1 MFTRTTQQITRVQKA
16 INRLDSRAEELKK
29 KWGAYNP
36 LYREYERVF
45 QKVGG
50 SKNTSVG
57 KFGNLRLKRGKTF
70 IDQMSD
76 KDIEDLLKLESKNLT
91 AYHIEQEK
99 KKEDPNFN
107 IEDWFKDASYH
118 EWIMDHLG
126 AIYRSSTWNSFIHER
141 RKKSYAELDAM
152 IESIVGKEINIFDAI

>member
-1 MFTRTTQQITRVQKA
+1 MFTRSPQQITRVQKA

-50 SKNTSVG
+50 SKNTTVG

-76 KDIEDLLKLESKNLT
+76 KDIEELLKLESKNLT
-91 AYHIEQEK
+91 AFHIEQEQ

-118 EWIMDHLG
+118 EWIIDHLG

-152 IESIVGKEINIFDAI
+152 INSITGKELNIFDA

>member
-1 MFTRTTQQITRVQKA
+1 MFNRSPQQITRVQKA

-50 SKNTSVG
+50 SKYTSVG
-57 KFGNLRLKRGKTF
+57 KFGNLRLKRGKAF

-76 KDIEDLLKLESKNLT
+76 KDIEELLKLESKNLT
-91 AYHIEQEK
+91 AFHIEQEK

-152 IESIVGKEINIFDAI
+152 IKSITGKELNIFDA

>member
-1 MFTRTTQQITRVQKA
+1 MFTRTTQQITRIQKA
-16 INRLDSRAEELKK
+16 INRLDSRAEEIKK

-76 KDIEDLLKLESKNLT
+76 KDIEELLKLESKNLT

-107 IEDWFKDASYH
+107 IEDWFRDASYH

-152 IESIVGKEINIFDAI
+152 INSITGRELNIFDT

>member
-1 MFTRTTQQITRVQKA
+1 MYSRTTQQITRVQKA

-29 KWGAYNP
+29 KWGGYNP

-50 SKNTSVG
+50 SKNTTVG

-70 IDQMSD
+70 IDQMTD
-76 KDIEDLLKLESKNLT
+76 KDIEELLKLESKNLT
-91 AYHIEQEK
+91 AFHIEQEK
-99 KKEDPNFN
+99 KKEDSNFN
-107 IEDWFKDASYH
+107 IEDFFKDASYH
-118 EWIMDHLG
+118 EWIIDHLG

-141 RKKSYAELDAM
+141 RKKTYAELDAM
-152 IESIVGKEINIFDAI
+152 IESITGRELNIFDA

>member
-1 MFTRTTQQITRVQKA
+1 MFTRTTQQITQVQKA

-45 QKVGG
+45 Q
-50 SKNTSVG
+50 
-57 KFGNLRLKRGKTF
+57 NLRLKRGKTF

-76 KDIEDLLKLESKNLT
+76 KDIEELLKLESKNLT
-91 AYHIEQEK
+91 AFHIEQEK
-99 KKEDPNFN
+99 KKEDQNFN

-141 RKKSYAELDAM
+141 RKKSYAELDTM
-152 IESIVGKEINIFDAI
+152 IESITGKELNIFDT

>member
-1 MFTRTTQQITRVQKA
+1 MFTRTTQQITQIQKA

-50 SKNTSVG
+50 SKNTTVG
-57 KFGNLRLKRGKTF
+57 KFGNIRLKRGKTF

-91 AYHIEQEK
+91 AFHIEQQK
-99 KKEDPNFN
+99 KKEDLNFN
-107 IEDWFKDASYH
+107 LEDYFKDASYH
-118 EWIMDHLG
+118 EWIMDNLG
-126 AIYRSSTWNSFIHER
+126 AIYKSSTWNTFIHER
-141 RKKSYAELDAM
+141 RTKTYAELDAM
-152 IESIVGKEINIFDAI
+152 IESITGKEVNIFS

>member
-1 MFTRTTQQITRVQKA
+1 MFNRSPQQITRVQKA

-76 KDIEDLLKLESKNLT
+76 NDIEELLKLESKNLT

-99 KKEDPNFN
+99 KKEDTNFN

-118 EWIMDHLG
+118 EWIMDYLG

-141 RKKSYAELDAM
+141 RKKSYAELDNM
-152 IESIVGKEINIFDAI
+152 IESITGKELNIFDA

>member
-1 MFTRTTQQITRVQKA
+1 MYARTTQQITRVQKA

-50 SKNTSVG
+50 SKNTTVG

-76 KDIEDLLKLESKNLT
+76 KDIEELLKLESKNLT
-91 AYHIEQEK
+91 AFHIEQEK

-107 IEDWFKDASYH
+107 IEDWFKVASYH

-152 IESIVGKEINIFDAI
+152 INSITGKELNIFEA

>member
-1 MFTRTTQQITRVQKA
+1 MFTRSPQQISRIQKA

-76 KDIEDLLKLESKNLT
+76 KDIEELLKLESKNLT

-118 EWIMDHLG
+118 EWIMDHLV
-126 AIYRSSTWNSFIHER
+126 AIYRSSTWNSIIHER

-152 IESIVGKEINIFDAI
+152 INSITGKELNIFDA

>member
-1 MFTRTTQQITRVQKA
+1 MFTRSTQQITQVQKA

-50 SKNTSVG
+50 SKNTTVG

-76 KDIEDLLKLESKNLT
+76 KDIEELLKLESKNLT

-99 KKEDPNFN
+99 KKDDPDFN

-141 RKKSYAELDAM
+141 RKKSYGELDAM
-152 IESIVGKEINIFDAI
+152 IKSITGKELSIFDA

>member
-1 MFTRTTQQITRVQKA
+1 MFTRSPQQIARVQKA

-29 KWGAYNP
+29 KWGDYNP

-76 KDIEDLLKLESKNLT
+76 KDIEELLKLESKNLT
-91 AYHIEQEK
+91 AFHIEQEK

-118 EWIMDHLG
+118 EWIIDHLG

-152 IESIVGKEINIFDAI
+152 IESITGKELNIFDA

>member
-1 MFTRTTQQITRVQKA
+1 MFTRSPQQITRVQKA

-76 KDIEDLLKLESKNLT
+76 KDIEELLKLESKNLT
-91 AYHIEQEK
+91 AFHIEQEK
-99 KKEDPNFN
+99 KKEDTNFN

-126 AIYRSSTWNSFIHER
+126 VIYRSSTWNSFIHER

-152 IESIVGKEINIFDAI
+152 IESITGKELNIFDA

>member
-1 MFTRTTQQITRVQKA
+1 MFTRSPQQITRVQKA

-76 KDIEDLLKLESKNLT
+76 KDIEELLKLESKNLT
-91 AYHIEQEK
+91 AFHIEQEK

-152 IESIVGKEINIFDAI
+152 INSITGKELNIFSA

>member
-50 SKNTSVG
+50 SKNTTVG

-76 KDIEDLLKLESKNLT
+76 KDIEELLKLESKNLT
-91 AYHIEQEK
+91 AFHIEQVK
-99 KKEDPNFN
+99 KKEDSNFN

-152 IESIVGKEINIFDAI
+152 IESITGKELNIFDV

>member
-1 MFTRTTQQITRVQKA
+1 MFTRSPQQITRVQKS

-76 KDIEDLLKLESKNLT
+76 KDIEELLKLESKNLT

-107 IEDWFKDASYH
+107 IEEWFKDASYH

-152 IESIVGKEINIFDAI
+152 INSITGKELNIFDA

>member
-1 MFTRTTQQITRVQKA
+1 MFTRSPQQISRVQKA

-76 KDIEDLLKLESKNLT
+76 KDIEELLKLESKNLT

-126 AIYRSSTWNSFIHER
+126 AIYRSSTWTSFIHER

-152 IESIVGKEINIFDAI
+152 IESITGRELNIFDA

>member
-1 MFTRTTQQITRVQKA
+1 MFTRSTQQITRVQKA

-76 KDIEDLLKLESKNLT
+76 KDIEELLKLESKNLT

-107 IEDWFKDASYH
+107 IEEWFKDASYH

-152 IESIVGKEINIFDAI
+152 INSITGKEINIFDI

>member
-1 MFTRTTQQITRVQKA
+1 MFTRSPQQITRVQKA
-16 INRLDSRAEELKK
+16 INRLDSRAEDLKK

-50 SKNTSVG
+50 SKNTTVG

-76 KDIEDLLKLESKNLT
+76 KDIEELLKLESKNLT
-91 AYHIEQEK
+91 AFHIEQVN
-99 KKEDPNFN
+99 KKEDSNFN

-152 IESIVGKEINIFDAI
+152 IKSITGKELNIFDA

>member
-1 MFTRTTQQITRVQKA
+1 MFTRSTQQITRVQKA

-76 KDIEDLLKLESKNLT
+76 KDIEELLKLESKNLT

-126 AIYRSSTWNSFIHER
+126 AIYRSGTWNSFIHER

-152 IESIVGKEINIFDAI
+152 INSITGKELNIFDA

>member
-1 MFTRTTQQITRVQKA
+1 MFTRSTQQITRVQKV

-36 LYREYERVF
+36 LYREYERIF

-76 KDIEDLLKLESKNLT
+76 KDIEELLKLESKNLT
-91 AYHIEQEK
+91 AFHIEQQK

-107 IEDWFKDASYH
+107 IEEWFKDASYH

-152 IESIVGKEINIFDAI
+152 IESITGKELNIFEA

>member
-1 MFTRTTQQITRVQKA
+1 MFTRSPQQITQVQKA
-16 INRLDSRAEELKK
+16 INRLVSRAEELKK

-76 KDIEDLLKLESKNLT
+76 KDIEELLKLESKNLT

-99 KKEDPNFN
+99 KKEDPDFN

-152 IESIVGKEINIFDAI
+152 IESITGKELNIFDA

>member
-1 MFTRTTQQITRVQKA
+1 MFTRTTQQITRVQKV
-16 INRLDSRAEELKK
+16 INRLSSRAEELKK

-76 KDIEDLLKLESKNLT
+76 KDIDELLKLESKNLT

-152 IESIVGKEINIFDAI
+152 INSITGKELNIFDT

>member
-76 KDIEDLLKLESKNLT
+76 KDIEELLKLESKNLT
-91 AYHIEQEK
+91 AFHIEQQK

-107 IEDWFKDASYH
+107 IEEWFKDASYH

-152 IESIVGKEINIFDAI
+152 INSITGKELNIIDA

>member
-1 MFTRTTQQITRVQKA
+1 MFTRTTQQITRIQKA

-76 KDIEDLLKLESKNLT
+76 KDIEELLKLESKNLT

-107 IEDWFKDASYH
+107 IEEWFKDASYH
-118 EWIMDHLG
+118 EWIIDHLG

-152 IESIVGKEINIFDAI
+152 INSITGKELNIFDT

>member
-1 MFTRTTQQITRVQKA
+1 MFTRSPQQITRVQKA

-76 KDIEDLLKLESKNLT
+76 KDIEELLKLESKNLT

-141 RKKSYAELDAM
+141 RKKSYSELDAM
-152 IESIVGKEINIFDAI
+152 INSITGKELNIFDA

>member
-1 MFTRTTQQITRVQKA
+1 MFTKTPQQITRIQKA

-76 KDIEDLLKLESKNLT
+76 KDIEELLKLESKNLT

-107 IEDWFKDASYH
+107 IEEWFKDASYH

-141 RKKSYAELDAM
+141 RKKSYAELDNM
-152 IESIVGKEINIFDAI
+152 IESITGKELNIFDA

>member
-1 MFTRTTQQITRVQKA
+1 MFNRTPQQITRVQKA

-70 IDQMSD
+70 IDQMTD
-76 KDIEDLLKLESKNLT
+76 KDIEELLRLESKNLT
-91 AYHIEQEK
+91 AFHIEQEK
-99 KKEDPNFN
+99 KKEDLNFN

-152 IESIVGKEINIFDAI
+152 INSITGKELNIFDI

>member
-1 MFTRTTQQITRVQKA
+1 MFTRSAQQITQVQKA

-29 KWGAYNP
+29 TWGAYNP

-50 SKNTSVG
+50 SKNTTVG

-76 KDIEDLLKLESKNLT
+76 KDIVELLKLESKNLT
-91 AYHIEQEK
+91 AFHIEQEK
-99 KKEDPNFN
+99 KKDEPNFN

-118 EWIMDHLG
+118 EWIMDNLG

-152 IESIVGKEINIFDAI
+152 IESITGKELNIFDT

>member
-1 MFTRTTQQITRVQKA
+1 MFTRSPTQITQIQKA

-29 KWGAYNP
+29 EWGAYNP

-50 SKNTSVG
+50 SKNTTVG

-76 KDIEDLLKLESKNLT
+76 KDIDDLLKLESKNLT
-91 AYHIEQEK
+91 AFHIEQEK
-99 KKEDPNFN
+99 KKEDQNFN

-152 IESIVGKEINIFDAI
+152 INSITGKELNIFDA

>member
-1 MFTRTTQQITRVQKA
+1 MFTRTTQQITRIQKA

-76 KDIEDLLKLESKNLT
+76 KDIEELLKLESKNLT
-91 AYHIEQEK
+91 AFHIEQEK

-141 RKKSYAELDAM
+141 RIKTYAELDAM
-152 IESIVGKEINIFDAI
+152 IESITGKELNIFDA

>member
-1 MFTRTTQQITRVQKA
+1 MFTRSPQQITQIQKA

-29 KWGAYNP
+29 KWGGYNP

-50 SKNTSVG
+50 SKNTTVG

-70 IDQMSD
+70 IDQMND
-76 KDIEDLLKLESKNLT
+76 KDIEELLKLESKNLT
-91 AYHIEQEK
+91 AYHIEQQK

-107 IEDWFKDASYH
+107 IEDYFKDASYH
-118 EWIMDHLG
+118 EWILDNLG

-141 RKKSYAELDAM
+141 RKKSYSELDAM
-152 IESIVGKEINIFDAI
+152 IESITGKKLDIFDA

>member
-1 MFTRTTQQITRVQKA
+1 MFTRTTQQITQVQKA
-16 INRLDSRAEELKK
+16 INRLGSRAEELKK

-50 SKNTSVG
+50 SKNTTVG

-76 KDIEDLLKLESKNLT
+76 KDIEELLKLESKNLT
-91 AYHIEQEK
+91 AFHIEQEK
-99 KKEDPNFN
+99 KKEDTNFN

-152 IESIVGKEINIFDAI
+152 INSITGKELNIFDT

>member
-1 MFTRTTQQITRVQKA
+1 MFTRTTQQITQVQKA

-29 KWGAYNP
+29 KWGSYNP

-76 KDIEDLLKLESKNLT
+76 NDIEELLKLESKNLT
-91 AYHIEQEK
+91 AFHIEQEK

-107 IEDWFKDASYH
+107 IEDWFKDSSYH
-118 EWIMDHLG
+118 ELIMDHLG

-152 IESIVGKEINIFDAI
+152 IESITGKELNIFDA

>member
-1 MFTRTTQQITRVQKA
+1 MFNRTPQQITRVQKA

-76 KDIEDLLKLESKNLT
+76 KDIEELLKLESKNLT

-99 KKEDPNFN
+99 KKEDTNFN
-107 IEDWFKDASYH
+107 IEEWFKDTSYH

-126 AIYRSSTWNSFIHER
+126 AIYRSNTWNSFIHER

-152 IESIVGKEINIFDAI
+152 INSITGKELNIFDI

>member
-1 MFTRTTQQITRVQKA
+1 MFTRSPQQITRVQKA

-76 KDIEDLLKLESKNLT
+76 KDIEEILKLESKNLT

-152 IESIVGKEINIFDAI
+152 INSIRGKELNIFDT

>member
-1 MFTRTTQQITRVQKA
+1 MFTRSPQQITRVQKA

-76 KDIEDLLKLESKNLT
+76 NDIEELLKLESKNLT
-91 AYHIEQEK
+91 AFHVEQEK

-141 RKKSYAELDAM
+141 RKKSYAELDNM
-152 IESIVGKEINIFDAI
+152 IESITGKELNIFDA

>member
-1 MFTRTTQQITRVQKA
+1 MVF
-16 INRLDSRAEELKK
+16 LLKV
-29 KWGAYNP
+29 G
-36 LYREYERVF
+36 YREYERVF

-50 SKNTSVG
+50 SKNTTVG

-76 KDIEDLLKLESKNLT
+76 KDIEELLKLESKNLT

-152 IESIVGKEINIFDAI
+152 IKSITGKELNIFDA

>member
-1 MFTRTTQQITRVQKA
+1 MFTRSPQQITRVQKA

-76 KDIEDLLKLESKNLT
+76 KDIEELLKLESKNLT
-91 AYHIEQEK
+91 AYHVEQEK

-107 IEDWFKDASYH
+107 IEEWFKDASYH

-152 IESIVGKEINIFDAI
+152 INSITGKELNIFDT

>member
-1 MFTRTTQQITRVQKA
+1 MFTRSTQQITRVQKV

-36 LYREYERVF
+36 LYREYERIF

-76 KDIEDLLKLESKNLT
+76 KDIEELLKLESKNLT
-91 AYHIEQEK
+91 AFHIDQQK

-107 IEDWFKDASYH
+107 IEEWFKDASYH

-152 IESIVGKEINIFDAI
+152 IESITGKELNIFDA

>member
-1 MFTRTTQQITRVQKA
+1 MFTRTTQQITRIQKA

-76 KDIEDLLKLESKNLT
+76 KDIEELLKLESKNLT

-107 IEDWFKDASYH
+107 IEDWFRDASYH

-152 IESIVGKEINIFDAI
+152 INSITGKELNIFDT